1 MTTSR
6 GEDLRSYVRR
16 IMKQKGLTLRDV
28 EHRSGER
35 ITDGYVSGII
45 AGTAKNP
52 SVEKVKALA
61 DGLGVDVVELFHVA
75 CGTFEDSAA
84 ELHKVDPS
92 HSLMVL
98 ELMQKIVISPEL
110 IDLLHEILN
119 LSAEDRAVVTMMVR
133 SISQDARLAR
143 RREAG

>member
-1 MTTSR
+1 MTSSK

-16 IMKQKGLTLRDV
+16 VMRQKGLTLRDI

-52 SVEKVKALA
+52 SVEKLKALA
-61 DGLGVDVVELFHVA
+61 DGLGVDVVELFNAA
-75 CGTFEDSAA
+75 CGAFDGS
-84 ELHKVDPS
+84 VDTYRIDTS

-98 ELMQKIVISPEL
+98 DMMQKIISDPQL
-110 IDLLHEILN
+110 MDLLHEVMN
-119 LSAEDRAVVTMMVR
+119 LGPEDRSLVMMMVR
-133 SISQDARLAR
+133 SIGQDARLAR